1 MTRPAL
7 SALRRRPGL
16 GIALLCAC
24 IVAGGAQ
31 AADAAGGLFS
41 RPVLLR
47 GTLGEA
53 NIQMQVRPKDD
64 PAEGIEGQYIVFGRS
79 GHILL
84 AGETDADALLM
95 EESEN
100 GTDVSGQWEG
110 RQEGGEV
117 RGTWQS
123 ADGSVSRP
131 FVLRPVETG
140 GAAAA
145 VRPAQR

>member
-1 MTRPAL
+1 MTSRW
-7 SALRRRPGL
+7 LRAG
-16 GIALLCAC
+16 LLCLGLLG
-24 IVAGGAQ
+24 GGAQ
-31 AADAAGGLFS
+31 AQDAAGGLFS

-47 GTLGEA
+47 GTLGSA

-64 PAEGIEGQYIVFGRS
+64 PSEGIEGSYIVFGRS
-79 GHILL
+79 GKILL
-84 AGETDADALLM
+84 AGETDGDSLLM

-123 ADGSVSRP
+123 ADGATSRQ
-131 FVLRPVETG
+131 FVLKAIDAG
-140 GAAAA
+140 NAAASA
-145 VRPAQR
+145 RSAPR

>member
-1 MTRPAL
+1 MTSRW
-7 SALRRRPGL
+7 LRAG
-16 GIALLCAC
+16 LLCLGLLG
-24 IVAGGAQ
+24 GGAQ
-31 AADAAGGLFS
+31 AQDAAGGLFS

-47 GTLGEA
+47 GTLGSA

-64 PAEGIEGQYIVFGRS
+64 PSEGIEGSYIVFGRS
-79 GHILL
+79 GKILL
-84 AGETDADALLM
+84 AGETDGDSLLM

-123 ADGSVSRP
+123 ADGAISRQ
-131 FVLRPVETG
+131 FVLKAIDAG
-140 GAAAA
+140 NAAASA
-145 VRPAQR
+145 RSAPR